1 MSEQTQPAETPKKS
15 VGGQL
20 MVDLGPIAVFVV
32 AYNIANR
39 TAPAG
44 QAIYWA
50 TGLFMVA
57 TVIALIYARVV
68 QKRVPPML
76 IFTAIVLMA
85 FGGLT
90 IALKDPIFIKIKP
103 TVVNLFYAAVIFG
116 GLLFKRN
123 IWRQMFEGGFT
134 LPERIWRVLAVR
146 WGIFFLFMAALNE
159 FVWRN
164 FSEAFWANF
173 KLIGG
178 MGLVFLFGLLNVPI
192 TLKYS
197 GRTDETPPVPPPPE

>member
-1 MSEQTQPAETPKKS
+1 MSDEKREPKIPPK

-20 MVDLGPIAVFVV
+20 MVDLGPIVVFVI
-32 AYNIANR
+32 AYNVASR
-39 TAPAG
+39 VAAAG
-44 QAIYWA
+44 EAIYWA
-50 TGLFMVA
+50 TGLFMIA
-57 TVIALIYARVV
+57 TLIALVYARVI

-76 IFTAIVLMA
+76 IFTAIVLVA

-90 IALKDPIFIKIKP
+90 IALKDPVFIKIKP

-116 GLLFKRN
+116 GLLFKKN
-123 IWRQMFEGGFT
+123 IWRQLFQGGFT
-134 LPERIWRVLAVR
+134 LPERIWRILAIR
-146 WGIFFLFMAALNE
+146 WGIFFIFMALLNE
-159 FVWRN
+159 IVWRN

-197 GRTDETPPVPPPPE
+197 GQTDEAPVPPPPE